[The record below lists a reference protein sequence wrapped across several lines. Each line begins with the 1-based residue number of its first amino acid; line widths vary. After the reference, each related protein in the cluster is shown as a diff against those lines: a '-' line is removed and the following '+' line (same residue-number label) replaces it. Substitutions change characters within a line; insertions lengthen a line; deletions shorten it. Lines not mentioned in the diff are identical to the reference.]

1 MPWAR
6 SSSVFQKR
14 YNFLGVSFIPFHK
27 SVSPTHIFLQVLNL
41 MKMTIRYCRYPNQS
55 SLSSHFLLSIPTPV
69 SPLFQIR
76 ALPITQFLEV
86 ETSVILFHHQ
96 PFTFTSVFKFCQ
108 FFSPHS
114 FDSVLLLFIPTISIL
129 LRVLKFYFEL
139 VSLLLVLLPLPN
151 PSSII
156 LIKQI

>member
-55 SLSSHFLLSIPTPV
+55 SLSSHFLLSIPTPA

-108 FFSPHS
+108 FFFSTFFWFRPLALHSHYLHPTSGPEILFWTGLPSSSPS
-114 FDSVLLLFIPTISIL
+114 SSSQSIL
-129 LRVLKFYFEL
+129 HN
-139 VSLLLVLLPLPN
+139 SN
-151 PSSII
+151 
-156 LIKQI
+156 